1 MRPVRLEIQGF
12 TCYREKQEIDFSRLR
27 LFAISGPT
35 GAGKSSILD
44 AIAFALYGKIPR
56 MGGQNLDE
64 FISLG
69 AARASVLFEFDIQ
82 DERFRVARSLPRGGP
97 KKVQLEQIS
106 NGSQR
111 ALADGVGEVNS
122 TLQTLLGLEY
132 EAFIQSVLLPQ
143 GEFSRFLKSKPAD
156 QRQIL
161 RDLLRLGVYE
171 RMRERA
177 FGQAKELASL
187 IENDRKMLDGPYAEA
202 TQHNVSR
209 LEIEIETLAARKQS
223 LAEERDT
230 LKASLETLRAQWKL
244 VEERQLRR
252 KTLAQLEQDR
262 ARIDELRRG
271 VELGKRAAQVL
282 PVLEQAA
289 AKLKAWRACEKEAG
303 DLQQELE
310 LAQKIAHD
318 SALRIAEGSRNAALA
333 QVART
338 GSRGNPAR
346 FERASEAGGKPPEGA
361 HRTVQG
367 GVRDCRNKG

>member
-12 TCYREKQEIDFSRLR
+12 TCYREKQEIDFSRLG

-69 AARASVLFEFDIQ
+69 ASRASVLFEFDIQ
-82 DERFRVARSLPRGGP
+82 DERFRVARSLPRSGP
-97 KKVQLEQIS
+97 KKVQLEQIT

-122 TLQTLLGLEY
+122 RLQTLLGLEY

-177 FGQAKELASL
+177 FAQAKELASL
-187 IENDRKMLDGPYAEA
+187 IENDRKLLEGPYAGA
-202 TQHNVSR
+202 TQQNVSR
-209 LEIEIETLAARKQS
+209 LEVELETFAANKQS

-230 LKASLETLRAQWKL
+230 LKASLDTLRAQWKL
-244 VEERQLRR
+244 VEERQVRR
-252 KTLAQLEQDR
+252 TTLAQLEQNR
-262 ARIDELRRG
+262 P
-271 VELGKRAAQVL
+271 QT
-282 PVLEQAA
+282 
-289 AKLKAWRACEKEAG
+289 
-303 DLQQELE
+303 
-310 LAQKIAHD
+310 
-318 SALRIAEGSRNAALA
+318 S
-333 QVART
+333 
-338 GSRGNPAR
+338 
-346 FERASEAGGKPPEGA
+346 
-361 HRTVQG
+361 
-367 GVRDCRNKG
+367 